1 MGPGGRFPPTARFWM
16 NLPQDG
22 ALRTSVETG
31 TMSLASSRGGPL
43 GAVGG
48 ALGTLPL
55 LALARTLAARLFPVV
70 ALPGAE
76 RVAGDV
82 KQASYLE
89 VAVLFTAV
97 PAAALF
103 FGRVLPRYL
112 QARGYSYWASQ
123 LPGVGFAGSLL
134 LWKGGLSA
142 KAALAVG
149 VLLALAGVFA
159 GVLRRSRFAIGVAV
173 LGLFL
178 GGIAVYGAW
187 GGLDLFEDGQILLGA
202 QELARGARPYLD
214 VYPVHGWG
222 ADGGWD
228 SVLFRLFDEQL
239 RVFRA
244 RRAVMTGL
252 ALAFLGVA
260 SVLCFGDAA
269 WGAVGLLASLAF
281 CPFLSERQMFPLLAL
296 CFLIRAAR
304 TMGSREWL
312 WAGVLS
318 AVTLFSTLDFGMIF
332 VVAGCAGPL
341 VLVLLERTALRRAS
355 AATLRFV
362 LGAALGSAPFA
373 VYLAI
378 RGALPAFVRVSF
390 WDIGAEVTGAWGL
403 PAPSLAQAARD
414 GTLASFVASAD
425 FVPSLWLLLAVLLAA
440 GVLLVF
446 RAADRA
452 ITPSDRAATICL
464 LVAIV
469 ALRGALGR
477 ADVGHRML
485 YGVFAGL
492 PAAWVLYRAISASTA
507 RRLTAAVAIL
517 AFLVFLRPDRVIA
530 LESSLIVEARHRS
543 QGELP
548 SSGRVPGLGSARLP
562 IEQARELSALRILV
576 DRMVPP
582 GKTFFDF
589 GNEPGLYFVLKRR
602 SPVRYSSVP
611 CYETPQKQREVIAA
625 LERERPPLAILASGT
640 PKDAFDGVY
649 NRDRAPLVAKYLDV
663 NYRVL
668 GRLGTR
674 TLGVRREAP

>member
-1 MGPGGRFPPTARFWM
+1 M
-16 NLPQDG
+16 NLQQDG
-22 ALRTSVETG
+22 APRTSGEIRAMG
-31 TMSLASSRGGPL
+31 LASSRGGLL

-48 ALGTLPL
+48 ALGALPL
-55 LALARTLAARLFPVV
+55 LALARTLAARLFPAA

-103 FGRVLPRYL
+103 FGRALPRYL

-123 LPGVGFAGSLL
+123 LPGAGFALSLL

-142 KAALAVG
+142 TAALAVG
-149 VLLALAGVFA
+149 VFLALSGVFA
-159 GVLRRSRFAIGVAV
+159 GVLRRSRLAIGAAV

-178 GGIAVYGAW
+178 GGIAVYGVW

-228 SVLFRLFDEQL
+228 AVLFRFFDEHL

-244 RRAVMTGL
+244 RRAVMTAL
-252 ALAFLGVA
+252 ALAFLAVA
-260 SVLCFGDAA
+260 SALCFADAA

-281 CPFLSERQMFPLLAL
+281 CPFLSERQMLPLLTL
-296 CFLIRAAR
+296 CFFIRAAR
-304 TMGSREWL
+304 SMGSREWL

-318 AVTLFSTLDFGMIF
+318 AVTLFSTLDFGMIL

-341 VLVLLERTALRRAS
+341 VLGLLERTALRRS
-355 AATLRFV
+355 GAATLRFV

-373 VYLAI
+373 IYLAV

-414 GTLASFVASAD
+414 GTLAGLFASAD

-446 RAADRA
+446 RAADRT
-452 ITPSDRAATICL
+452 ITPSDRAAGICL
-464 LVAIV
+464 LIAIV

-485 YGVFAGL
+485 YGIFAGL
-492 PAAWVLYRAISASTA
+492 PATWVLYRAIRAWA
-507 RRLTAAVAIL
+507 AHRLAAAVAIL

-530 LESSLIVEARHRS
+530 LETSLIAEARNRR
-543 QGELP
+543 QAELQ

-562 IEQARELSALRILV
+562 VEQARDLSALRALV

-582 GKTFFDF
+582 EKTFFDF
-589 GNEPGLYFVLKRR
+589 GNEPGLYFVLRR
-602 SPVRYSSVP
+602 RAPVRYSSVP
-611 CYETPQKQREVIAA
+611 FYETPQRQREVIAA

-649 NRDRAPLVAKYLDV
+649 NRDRAPLVAKYLDEH
-663 NYRVL
+663 YRVL
-668 GRLGTR
+668 GRLGAR
-674 TLGVRREAP
+674 TLGVRREGP